1 MNTARAVGQT
11 LVRLGVEEVF
21 GVIGSGNLV
30 ATNAMVAAGA
40 RFFGARHEGGA
51 ITMADAYSRVT
62 GRVGVCTV
70 HHGPGLTNAVTG
82 LTEAV
87 KSRTPLLLV
96 TSDVGATALLSN
108 FRIDQAQLVVAVG
121 AVVARL
127 LSPETAVVD
136 TVRAYRRALAERI
149 PVVLMM
155 PLDVQ
160 HADCPEPP
168 AELPPLVALPPAVP
182 GQTELKTA
190 AALLAKG
197 RRPLVI
203 AGRGAVLAGAG
214 EALERL
220 AEQIGALLATSAP
233 AKDYFQSSRW
243 SLGISG
249 GFSSDLAAE
258 LIAEADLVLAAGAS
272 LNMWTTRQGS
282 LLSRQARVIAI
293 DSDARALGQ
302 HHRVDLALVGDA
314 RSTVCGL
321 SAELADRAVPG
332 WRSDELAARIAAG
345 SWLKQPYQD
354 ESTPERIDPR
364 TLSLAV
370 GELLPREVNIATD
383 GGHFCGNAALY
394 WTVPEPA
401 AFAFTQNFQVVG
413 IGLATGIG
421 AAIGRPDRL
430 TVTALGDGGALMG
443 ISELETV
450 ARFRLGML
458 IVVFNDAAFGAEV
471 HHFEPLGEDLSLVRF
486 EETDFVPLA
495 RAAGLDGVTVRRR
508 EDLAQ
513 VGEWLAGSRDRSL
526 LVDAK
531 VVPTVVAP
539 WLEEAFK
546 GH

>member
-11 LVRLGVEEVF
+11 LVRLGVEEFF

-40 RFFGARHEGGA
+40 RFYNARHEGGA

-62 GRVGVCTV
+62 GRVGLCTV
-70 HHGPGLTNAVTG
+70 HHGPGLTNAMTG

-96 TSDVGATALLSN
+96 TSDVGARALLSN
-108 FRIDQAQLVVAVG
+108 FRIDQAQLVLAVG

-160 HADCPEPP
+160 QADCPEPP
-168 AELPPLVALPPAVP
+168 AELPPLVALPPSLP
-182 GQTELKTA
+182 DQTALKAA
-190 AALLAKG
+190 AALLAEA
-197 RRPLVI
+197 RRPLII

-214 EALERL
+214 DGLEHL

-233 AKDYFQSSRW
+233 AKDYFQNNRW

-258 LIAEADLVLAAGAS
+258 LIAHADVVLSAGAS

-282 LLSRQARVIAI
+282 LLSRQAKVIAI
-293 DSDARALGQ
+293 DSDARALGH

-314 RSTVCGL
+314 RATGCGL
-321 SAELADRAVPG
+321 SAQLPDRAVPG
-332 WRSDELAARIAAG
+332 WRSDELGARIAGG

-364 TLSLAV
+364 TLSLGV
-370 GELLPREVNIATD
+370 GELLPREVNVATD

-450 ARFRLGML
+450 SRFRLGML

-471 HHFEPLGEDLSLVRF
+471 HHFQPLGEDLSLVRF
-486 EETDFVPLA
+486 EDTDFARLA
-495 RAAGLDGVTVRRR
+495 RAAGLDAVTVRRR

-513 VGEWLAGSRDRSL
+513 VREWLAGSLDRSL

-546 GH
+546 VH